1 MSVGLRGFLH
11 SMVLEGSCVVW
22 CWMVPAPLLDG
33 SSTSLCS
40 MVLKCLSIAWSS
52 RVLELYGPQGFMH
65 SMVHEGFCVVW
76 SISYLAS
83 YGPEWYLI
91 LMTSYVIW
99 SSRGLAS

>member
-1 MSVGLRGFLH
+1 VSVGLREFLH

-65 SMVHEGFCVVW
+65 SLVTTMVHEGSCVVW

-91 LMTSYVIW
+91 LMNSCVI
-99 SSRGLAS
+99 